1 VRPANYCRGAVLLG
15 VVALLGLVSAARAD
29 VDTIP
34 TLTTEFLDLHVTA
47 VTGSATLNCQDAGNG
62 TLTYSAVGGATGPYT
77 GTAEESG
84 TLVFENGVIT
94 SFDISFTIDSPAGDV
109 VGTREPAFLDTIVC
123 TTSGPAKEINSILQ
137 ERYDATITTMTG
149 TLHDHGA
156 VSSGLTATLLAGQT
170 TLSTVASFVSDRE
183 GARLDVSPT
192 ESVNPAGTTHTVTA
206 LLRDAQLHPIAGE
219 TILFNV
225 TGSSSQTGQ
234 CTTGPDGICDF
245 TYQGPDSPGADVIS
259 ACHDFDRDGVAD
271 PGEKCDTASKAWGEA
286 TSTPGSASGGGY
298 IDNVGGNRLVFGFG
312 VHAGTTTPS
321 GSCQV
326 IDLITNL
333 HIKCISVALFVI
345 TLTHATFFG
354 EATVD
359 GVATNYRIDVEDLA
373 DPGALSDTFTI
384 HTDSGYTATG
394 VVQHGNIQVTGA

>member
-1 VRPANYCRGAVLLG
+1 M
-15 VVALLGLVSAARAD
+15 LGLVSAARAD

-34 TLTTEFLDLHVTA
+34 PLTTEFLDLHVTA
-47 VTGSATLNCQDAGNG
+47 LTGSATLNCQDAGNG
-62 TLTYSAVGGATGPYT
+62 TLTYSALGEATGPYP
-77 GTAEESG
+77 GTATESG
-84 TLVFENGVIT
+84 TLVFEDGVIK
-94 SFDISFTIDSPAGDV
+94 SFDITFTIDSPAGQV
-109 VGTREPAFLDTIVC
+109 AGTREPSFLDTIVC
-123 TTSGPAKEINSILQ
+123 TTVGPAKEINSILQ
-137 ERYDATITTMTG
+137 ERYDAEITTLTG

-156 VSSGLTATLLAGQT
+156 VSSGLAATLLAGQT
-170 TLSTVASFVSDRE
+170 TVNTTASFVSDRE
-183 GARLDVSPT
+183 GARLDVSPK

-206 LLRDAQLHPIAGE
+206 FLRDSQLHPIAGE

-225 TGSSSQTGQ
+225 TGSSMQTGQ
-234 CTTGPDGICDF
+234 CTTGLDGICDF
-245 TYQGPDSPGADVIS
+245 TYQGPDAPGADVIS

-271 PGEKCDTASKAWGEA
+271 PAEKCDTASKAWGEA

-298 IDNVGGNRLVFGFG
+298 INNVGGNRLVFGFG
-312 VHAGTTTPS
+312 VHDGATTPS

-326 IDLITNL
+326 IDLTANV
-333 HIKCISVALFVI
+333 HIKCLSVGLFVI

-384 HTDSGYTATG
+384 NTESGYTATG
-394 VVQHGNIQVTGA
+394 VVEQGNIQVNGG